1 MDTIPNNLIHLIKMK
16 YIILYVLVEFE
27 ALKVVEYLEANGID
41 AVNVEGGM
49 HAWGDSTICKIKSI

>member
-1 MDTIPNNLIHLIKMK
+1 MK

-49 HAWGDSTICKIKSI
+49 HAWGDEGLGNKSI